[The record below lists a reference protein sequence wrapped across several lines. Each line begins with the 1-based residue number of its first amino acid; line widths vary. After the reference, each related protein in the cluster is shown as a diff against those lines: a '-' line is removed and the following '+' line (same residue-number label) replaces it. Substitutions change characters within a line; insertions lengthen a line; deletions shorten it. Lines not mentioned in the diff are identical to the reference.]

1 MATTPLYTLNHV
13 HIIINYYTFDTRLE
27 DQRCASGQLELPV
40 MATPV
45 VVCSSEK
52 ETGDN
57 T

>member
-1 MATTPLYTLNHV
+1 M
-13 HIIINYYTFDTRLE
+13 IINYYTFDIRLE
-27 DQRCASGQLELPV
+27 DQRCVSGQLVLPV